1 MHLACLE
8 ESCETC
14 GPKPEALADLN
25 AVTGGSHTGE
35 NGTSRNDL
43 QVWMLWFSLNGLSA
57 ET

>member
-25 AVTGGSHTGE
+25 AAVTGGAHTGE
-35 NGTSRNDL
+35 KVASRNDL
-43 QVWMLWFSLNGLSA
+43 QV
-57 ET
+57 